1 MLQWALF
8 ISIEKN
14 RLNNKRH
21 NCVIASPDLLVEAWQ
36 SPSFFLHCGGL
47 LRRSS
52 SQWQSC
58 RITTFK
64 L

>member
-21 NCVIASPDLLVEAWQ
+21 NRVIASPDPLVGRGNPLINCHSRAGGNLLFCNEWIPA
-36 SPSFFLHCGGL
+36 CAGMT
-47 LRRSS
+47 
-52 SQWQSC
+52 
-58 RITTFK
+58 I
-64 L
+64 